1 MRKPRAMPPTR
12 PPRPKLTRAA
22 PRVRS
27 AAASR
32 LPHRRSS
39 SETSFQAAG
48 SSKGTGDFFVRRN
61 TSASGGGLE
70 PDAWGWGL
78 HARARCAPRE
88 RKHMTTTAITA
99 DMVKKLRD
107 QTGAGM
113 MECKNALTE
122 ANGNFEDATTILR
135 KRGLASV
142 AKKAGRTTSEGL
154 IGNRLSADRSSGVLV
169 EVNCES
175 DFVARTPDF
184 QRLIQDVLTEIET
197 AGDAAN
203 DAWLKDPQG
212 PVLKR
217 VAPVIAKLG
226 ENMAIPRF
234 VRYAG
239 KGYVGQ
245 YIHMGGKIGV
255 QVEFGGVTAEVA
267 GREEFQ
273 TLAKEIAM
281 QIAAAS
287 PGYVS
292 RESVPADVLD
302 KEKSIYRAQMENS
315 GKPANVIDK
324 IVEGKLGSF
333 YQQVVL
339 PDQASI
345 RDPKMTVK
353 DVLALANKA
362 LGGSVTVTRFARLK
376 VGEAAN

>member
-1 MRKPRAMPPTR
+1 MA
-12 PPRPKLTRAA
+12 
-22 PRVRS
+22 
-27 AAASR
+27 
-32 LPHRRSS
+32 
-39 SETSFQAAG
+39 
-48 SSKGTGDFFVRRN
+48 
-61 TSASGGGLE
+61 
-70 PDAWGWGL
+70 
-78 HARARCAPRE
+78 
-88 RKHMTTTAITA
+88 TTAITA

-122 ANGNFEDATTILR
+122 ANGSFDEATTILR

-142 AKKAGRTTSEGL
+142 AKKAGRATSEGL
-154 IGNRLSADRSSGVLV
+154 IGHRLSADRTAGILV

-184 QRLIQDVLTEIET
+184 QQLIQDVLSEIEH

-203 DAWLKDPQG
+203 EAWLTDPQG

-226 ENMAIPRF
+226 ENMAVPRF

-239 KGYVGQ
+239 KGIVGQ
-245 YIHMGGKIGV
+245 YIHLGGKIGV
-255 QVEFGGVTAEVA
+255 QVEFGGVTSEVA
-267 GREEFQ
+267 KRDEFQ
-273 TLAKEIAM
+273 TLVKEIAM

-287 PGYVS
+287 PAYIA
-292 RESVPADVLD
+292 RDSVPADVIE

-345 RDPKMTVK
+345 RDPKATVK
-353 DVLALANKA
+353 DVVAQANQALNA
-362 LGGSVTVTRFARLK
+362 TITITRFARLK
-376 VGEAAN
+376 VGEAAS